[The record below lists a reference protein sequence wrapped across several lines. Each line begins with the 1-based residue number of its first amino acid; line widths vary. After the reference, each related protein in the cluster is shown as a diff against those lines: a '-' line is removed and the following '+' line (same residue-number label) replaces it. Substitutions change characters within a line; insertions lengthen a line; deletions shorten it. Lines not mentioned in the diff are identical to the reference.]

1 MKEELRSLEKN
12 TTWILIKLPKGKK
25 TLQNKWVYR
34 VKEEADGNKRYK
46 ARIVVKGFL
55 QKKGIDYIK
64 IFSPVVKL
72 TIIRIVLGIV
82 AAKNLHLE

>member
-55 QKKGIDYIK
+55 
-64 IFSPVVKL
+64 
-72 TIIRIVLGIV
+72 
-82 AAKNLHLE
+82 